1 MATGHGAPSDAI
13 RARETHKQR
22 ESGQSGSKDD
32 EWEQVNDAK
41 QRCRLVLSSSLAT
54 PRSQLPP
61 LGECRQNSRSQRR
74 RGKFALADRSQL
86 LDPKLTALTQ
96 ATTKNGRVAPKMIFA
111 DQTQRQQTES
121 LPVHSVSRP
130 PLWDGCREC
139 SA

>member
-54 PRSQLPP
+54 RDPNYSPSANTDEP
-61 LGECRQNSRSQRR
+61 SP
-74 RGKFALADRSQL
+74 GKFVLADRSQL
-86 LDPKLTALTQ
+86 LDPNTDCSSSPCK
-96 ATTKNGRVAPKMIFA
+96 TKYAEWHP
-111 DQTQRQQTES
+111 
-121 LPVHSVSRP
+121 
-130 PLWDGCREC
+130 
-139 SA
+139 